1 MLSLGWNDVLNWRSR
16 RQRLHRPDADPTGV
30 VRALAGVQAQVT
42 ASAEQAVG
50 ARTPLPDPAP
60 LRAAVADR
68 RLVKTWAARG
78 TLHLLDAAEAPAH
91 LALLAAART
100 WEKGAWQRTFVTADQ
115 LAKIAAAAWDILDG
129 TVLSRD
135 ELTTAIVEHAAD
147 PSIEEHLRSGWG
159 SVLKPLAWQGLLVY
173 GPSTDN
179 RVTFTRPDTFVPG
192 WTAPP
197 TPESAAE
204 VVIPSYLGAYGPA
217 SPATFDQWLI
227 RGHSKKAQLKA
238 WFAALTSAGVLS
250 RVDVDGEVLYARTED
265 LASLADPEPFDE
277 VRLLPAFDQF
287 VLGPG
292 TSDARVI
299 PPARRAEIS
308 RTAGWIAPVIAYRG
322 RVCGTWERAEAGV
335 VVNVFPEQGPLPALD
350 AEIAR
355 VAQAPGTAATSSD
368 SRNST

>member
-1 MLSLGWNDVLNWRSR
+1 MLSLGWNDVLSWRSR
-16 RQRLHRPDADPTGV
+16 RQLLHRPDADPLGV

-42 ASAEQAVG
+42 ASAEQAVA
-50 ARTPLPDPAP
+50 ARTPVVDAAP

-91 LALLAAART
+91 LALLAASRT
-100 WEKGAWQRTFVTADQ
+100 WEKGSWQRTFVTTDQ
-115 LAKIAAAAWDILDG
+115 LAKIAAAAWDVLDG

-135 ELTTAIVEHAAD
+135 ELTTAIVEHAGD

-159 SVLKPLAWQGLLVY
+159 TVLKPLAWQGLLVY
-173 GPSTDN
+173 GPSSDN

-192 WTAPP
+192 WTGLPD
-197 TPESAAE
+197 PESAAGT
-204 VVIPSYLGAYGPA
+204 VIPSYLGAYGPA

-227 RGHSKKAQLKA
+227 RGASKKAVLKG

-250 RVDVDGEVLYARTED
+250 EVDVEGEVLYARTED
-265 LASLADPEPFDE
+265 LPSLAAPEPFDE

-292 TSDARVI
+292 TSDTRVV
-299 PPARRAEIS
+299 PAARRAEIS
-308 RTAGWIAPVIAYRG
+308 RAGGWIAPVIAYRG
-322 RVCGTWERAEAGV
+322 RVCGTWERTAGGV
-335 VVNVFPEQGPLPALD
+335 TLNPFPEQGPLPKRSVD
-350 AEIAR
+350 AELAR
-355 VAQAPGTAATSSD
+355 LTDPTP
-368 SRNST
+368 